1 MGSASHFQRSP
12 GLDDQA
18 GSFPNWI
25 GSDLGPDLMAQ
36 IQLGAVPKSGPVMHI
51 WAYLRL
57 LGWSKWAAR
66 DLFWI
71 LFHFRPIGTAQFDI
85 GTIH

>member
-36 IQLGAVPKSGPVMHI
+36 IQLGACPQIWACYAYLGLIETVGMVQMGCQGPV
-51 WAYLRL
+51 LDSL
-57 LGWSKWAAR
+57 PL
-66 DLFWI
+66 
-71 LFHFRPIGTAQFDI
+71 
-85 GTIH
+85 